1 MSDTPA
7 TAPAE
12 EAQAKKSKLPIII
25 IAAVIVVALGGGG
38 AFFFL
43 KRGQAAESAEKD
55 KKAAKDGKG
64 KHKEDEEEEADA
76 HAEDGEKGKE
86 GADGKPKFSVKRL
99 NLPDDKD
106 VKNIIELAPFV
117 VNLADKGEARYLRLV
132 VSIGIGETKE
142 EKPGPLVTTRVR
154 NAMLAVLITK
164 TSDEVLTDEG
174 KATMRKQLL
183 KAAQAAVEELPI
195 EAVYITD
202 FIVQL

>member
-12 EAQAKKSKLPIII
+12 EAQSKKSKLPLII
-25 IAAVIVVALGGGG
+25 IAVVVVVALGGGG
-38 AFFFL
+38 AYFFL
-43 KRGQAAESAEKD
+43 KRGQAAETAEKD
-55 KKAAKDGKG
+55 KKSAKEGKG
-64 KHKEDEEEEADA
+64 KHQEEEEEAEEA
-76 HAEDGEKGKE
+76 QGEKGKE
-86 GADGKPKFSVKRL
+86 GAAGKPKFSVKSL
-99 NLPDDKD
+99 NLPDDKN
-106 VKNIIELAPFV
+106 VKNVIELAPFV
-117 VNLADKGEARYLRLV
+117 VNLADKGDARYLRLI
-132 VSIGIGETKE
+132 VSIGIGETQE

-174 KATMRKQLL
+174 KATLRKQLL

-195 EAVYITD
+195 EAIYITD